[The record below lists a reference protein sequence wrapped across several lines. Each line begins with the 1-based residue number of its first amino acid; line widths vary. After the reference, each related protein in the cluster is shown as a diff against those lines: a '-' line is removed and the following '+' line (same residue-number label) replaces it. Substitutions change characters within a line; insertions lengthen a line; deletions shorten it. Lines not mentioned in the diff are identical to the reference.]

1 MQSLSRSKKGTL
13 IRKKPLPRG
22 SHSSF
27 PPKSPHTPHLPAKPN
42 LLWLHGLFNPGH
54 FVQMKHCNR
63 WPFVTG
69 LLHSAWRLQ
78 GSSFIHLITCAF
90 LFLSPNKTPLWFQAH
105 IRIWPVRSPGA
116 GPVGG
121 SCLLAIMVKSAV
133 INVCVRVSMWTV
145 VFISLVYTPKR
156 GRTEPYGNSI

>member
-13 IRKKPLPRG
+13 IRKKPLPRS

-27 PPKSPHTPHLPAKPN
+27 PPKSPHTPHFPAKPN
-42 LLWLHGLFNPGH
+42 LLWLYGLFNPGH
-54 FVQMKHCNR
+54 FIPMKYCNR

-69 LLHSAWRLQ
+69 LLHAAWGLQ
-78 GSSFIHLITCAF
+78 GSSFIHVITCAF
-90 LFLSPNKTPLWFQAH
+90 LFYHQIILHYDSKHH
-105 IRIWPVRSPGA
+105 IRIWLVRSPGA
-116 GPVGG
+116 GLVGG
-121 SCLLAIMVKSAV
+121 SCLLAIMVKNAV
-133 INVCVRVSMWTV
+133 INVCVRVSVWTV